1 MTNLFNY
8 IQRDSVI
15 HSMTGASKLLCLLL
29 WSLAAMTTFDTR
41 LLAVLSLFSL
51 VLFALSKLRL
61 SEVSFL
67 LSFTLVFLLLNN
79 LLIFLFSPQHGVSI
93 YGSYTPLLTIIGKY
107 VITSEQLF
115 YHLNVVLKY
124 TATIPIVL
132 IFVCTTDPSEFAS
145 SLNRIGI
152 PYKVSYSVSLAL
164 RYIPDIQR
172 AYQDISI
179 SQQARGIEMSKKEK
193 LGKRLK
199 SAASILLPLILS
211 TMEKIEVIA
220 NAMELRCFGKY
231 KKRTWYN
238 QRPFKIADYAGIL
251 ISILLFLSA
260 FFLNKHNG
268 GRYFNPFM

>member
-124 TATIPIVL
+124 TKKS
-132 IFVCTTDPSEFAS
+132 FTDPS
-145 SLNRIGI
+145 
-152 PYKVSYSVSLAL
+152 VS
-164 RYIPDIQR
+164 
-172 AYQDISI
+172 
-179 SQQARGIEMSKKEK
+179 
-193 LGKRLK
+193 
-199 SAASILLPLILS
+199 
-211 TMEKIEVIA
+211 
-220 NAMELRCFGKY
+220 F
-231 KKRTWYN
+231 
-238 QRPFKIADYAGIL
+238 
-251 ISILLFLSA
+251 
-260 FFLNKHNG
+260 
-268 GRYFNPFM
+268 